1 MTFHMIKFTNIYK
14 RKLVVSDFSPF
25 VVNEGDE
32 HMRRRWKIQVSNLI
46 SKAIQTRM
54 QINHKIFF

>member
-1 MTFHMIKFTNIYK
+1 MTFHMIKFTNIYI
-14 RKLVVSDFSPF
+14 RKLVVSDFSSF

-32 HMRRRWKIQVSNLI
+32 HMRWRWKIQVSNLI

-54 QINHKIFF
+54 QINHNFF